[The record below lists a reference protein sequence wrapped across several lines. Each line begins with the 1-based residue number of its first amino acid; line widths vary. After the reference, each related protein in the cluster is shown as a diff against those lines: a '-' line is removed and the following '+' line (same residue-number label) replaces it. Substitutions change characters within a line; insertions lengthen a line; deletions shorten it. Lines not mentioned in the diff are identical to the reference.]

1 MEFQAAQGQLAW
13 VASWG
18 HQTSDHLA
26 SVEWELKHLWVMV
39 QLEQKYIC
47 HLIKEHLAPLQRS
60 IPSPSCQYAI
70 VGDFS
75 QSPIPPPSETS
86 TLQSCLDLPVLLP
99 SSPVLPKTPLSP
111 SGKSSMPSLGQRC
124 RPSSKKVARWMK
136 LKVQLRK
143 LLKKHGRTLTK
154 EVAKEER
161 VMHDVFGC
169 ADCFVDPY
177 SEHVSYCPLSIYN
190 PFHPFHIFWGVFL
203 VLAIAT

>member
-75 QSPIPPPSETS
+75 QSPIPASFRDLHSPILSGPASPPP
-86 TLQSCLDLPVLLP
+86 LKSCSSQDSFVSFWEELNAIVGAEVLPV
-99 SSPVLPKTPLSP
+99 KQEGGPLDEAEGS
-111 SGKSSMPSLGQRC
+111 
-124 RPSSKKVARWMK
+124 A
-136 LKVQLRK
+136 
-143 LLKKHGRTLTK
+143 
-154 EVAKEER
+154 EEASEEAWE
-161 VMHDVFGC
+161 DVDEGGSQGGTSN
-169 ADCFVDPY
+169 A
-177 SEHVSYCPLSIYN
+177 
-190 PFHPFHIFWGVFL
+190 
-203 VLAIAT
+203 